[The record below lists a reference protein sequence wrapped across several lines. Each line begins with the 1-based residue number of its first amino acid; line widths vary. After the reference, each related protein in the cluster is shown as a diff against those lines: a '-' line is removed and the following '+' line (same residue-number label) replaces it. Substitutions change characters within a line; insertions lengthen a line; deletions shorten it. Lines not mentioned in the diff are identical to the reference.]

1 MKYNFF
7 LLSTIATL
15 LATFSYAQ
23 RQKTLE
29 ELEVICDEQEGMFVN
44 GACYHF
50 EGTTIKDVVVKDCP
64 GECTNWSGC
73 IEWYPEREC
82 EKAEGYYEARY
93 REEEKEGIDWVFYF
107 TFLFV
112 IFSIGGCICM
122 LGVCMAKANGDRPK
136 PVWEINR
143 EHFDKHDFKYWD
155 LEASDDVAVLV
166 RLELSFVIT
175 DIIANGGADRIYED
189 VNEND
194 SGNGNSDVAIFA
206 DGKFFTEKTSKEA
219 LRGGGFVSASDYLS
233 RLVDVAD
240 EDLSGE

>member
-1 MKYNFF
+1 M
-7 LLSTIATL
+7 
-15 LATFSYAQ
+15 
-23 RQKTLE
+23 
-29 ELEVICDEQEGMFVN
+29 N

-155 LEASDDVAVLV
+155 SILPPQKPGDGAYAHLILNRNGDILGVKPGFNEDGTKIGSEA
-166 RLELSFVIT
+166 
-175 DIIANGGADRIYED
+175 DIRNKAKIEEEERKKA
-189 VNEND
+189 
-194 SGNGNSDVAIFA
+194 
-206 DGKFFTEKTSKEA
+206 
-219 LRGGGFVSASDYLS
+219 
-233 RLVDVAD
+233 
-240 EDLSGE
+240 